1 MASKTNHSQG
11 SKAAAGTF
19 SVTFSGFNDGAA
31 PTAHLDSLSE
41 LGSGGNYGSAAN
53 VDVITYPGRLTQGP
67 GLSTLTNGTEA
78 GAVTELM
85 AYIVDQPVTSNTTYG
100 IAATK
105 LHQITA
111 SAVTNTGIWPHA
123 ITNATAG
130 SSGVKFQGALYYFFN
145 KSAAGEIGKY
155 DLVTTFVDN
164 WGSTVPTGAAA
175 LQIADHPVATKQDI
189 MLFGNG
195 RYVGTYISTST
206 TLATTKLDFGADAA
220 VADVCF
226 NANQWLIAVNAGT
239 GVSTDRQSA
248 SIFLYDPSAIST
260 YLTDEIAVGV
270 QKIGFLLPIEG
281 IVYVAFQDV
290 STAGGFCIGYING
303 RSIKPLRYFTGTL
316 PTFAQKTLYKN
327 IIAFLSNAKVLT
339 AGAVIESL
347 PVQLSQLASGGY
359 STAGALAAPFGT
371 PMVASTQSTNF
382 KLAQF
387 SGYDTACTWRSI
399 IIPTVSGIH
408 QGYID
413 RVTVLTNSLGS
424 GARCDLIIEAN
435 QAGSSGST
443 QQIAT
448 TGRRRHVFNSLG
460 LTSIEDFRVFL
471 NWANGS
477 TSNPVIIRQI
487 KVEGHYVEKK

>member
-1 MASKTNHSQG
+1 MASKKNNPQG
-11 SKAAAGTF
+11 STEAGKFSITF
-19 SVTFSGFNDGAA
+19 SNFNEGAA
-31 PTAHLDSLSE
+31 PTAHLDSLTE
-41 LGSGGNYGSAAN
+41 LGSGGNYGSAVN
-53 VDVITYPGRLTQGP
+53 VDVVTYPGRLTQGP
-67 GLSTLTNGTEA
+67 GLSTLTAGDEN
-78 GAVTELM
+78 GAVGEL
-85 AYIVDQPVTSNTTYG
+85 INFIIDQPVTSGVTYG

-105 LHQITA
+105 LHQISST
-111 SAVTNTGIWPHA
+111 AVTNTGSWPHA
-123 ITNATAG
+123 ITSATAG
-130 SSGVKFQGALYYFFN
+130 SSAIKFQGALFYFFN

-155 DLVTTFVDN
+155 DLASTFVDN

-175 LQIADHPVATKQDI
+175 LQKADHPVATKQDI

-195 RYVGTYISTST
+195 RYVGTYISTNT
-206 TLATTKLDFGADAA
+206 TLAPTKLDFGTDAS

-226 NANQWLIAVNAGT
+226 NANQWLIAVNVGT

-327 IIAFLSNAKVLT
+327 VIGFISNGKVYT
-339 AGAVIESL
+339 VGAVIESL
-347 PVQLSQLASGGY
+347 PVQLSQLASAGY
-359 STAGALAAPFGT
+359 TTAGALAAPFGT
-371 PMVASTQSTNF
+371 PMVASTQSTSF

-387 SGYDTACTWRSI
+387 SGYDTACSWRSI
-399 IIPTVSGIH
+399 IIPVMSGIY

-413 RVTVLTNSLGS
+413 RVTVLTSTLGAS
-424 GARCDLIIEAN
+424 ARCDLIIEAN
-435 QAGSSGST
+435 QGATSGST
-443 QQIAT
+443 QQISG
-448 TGRRRHVFNSLG
+448 TGKRRFVLKSLG
-460 LTSIEDFRVFL
+460 LTAIEDFRVYL

-477 TSNPVIIRQI
+477 TSNPVTIRQI
-487 KVEGHYVEKK
+487 KVEGHYVEKP